1 MDTYG
6 HLFPDANEETTRAL
20 DAHYAAQLSHPRIIA
35 KPYVVAP
42 PTPRPTDQEVP
53 ADGLEESG

>member
-20 DAHYAAQLSHPRIIA
+20 DARQALLRRGHSA
-35 KPYVVAP
+35 
-42 PTPRPTDQEVP
+42 
-53 ADGLEESG
+53 

>member
-20 DAHYAAQLSHPRIIA
+20 DGHYSQALLRRGHSA
-35 KPYVVAP
+35 
-42 PTPRPTDQEVP
+42 
-53 ADGLEESG
+53 